1 MLRTLVSLFF
11 LASTSLGPAMAQ
23 PAASVPQLPAL
34 KGEYFRLVSNATGR
48 SYHIHVRLPEGYDA
62 EKAARYPVVYVLDGD
77 ALFPVL
83 AASHLFLTIDDKLP
97 EAILVGIGYGG
108 FDPAI
113 NKRNIDFLPPAAGI
127 APEAAGAPLFQ
138 RLLRNELLPTID
150 RRYRTDPAR
159 RIIFGQSR
167 SAGFVIWSMLTDPD
181 LFWGGIANNP
191 ALEPALEAVRGKAA
205 PATRSDLSLIVTNGT
220 EDRPELRRVTQ
231 AWLAER
237 TQRTDDPWALRSVTI
252 EKGSHSANSPD
263 AYRAG
268 MRILFGQAR

>member
-1 MLRTLVSLFF
+1 MLRALVYLLF
-11 LASTSLGPAMAQ
+11 LAWLGPAMAQ
-23 PAASVPQLPAL
+23 PAPNTPQLAAL
-34 KGEYFRLVSNATGR
+34 KGDYFRLVSNATGR
-48 SYHIHVRLPEGYDA
+48 SYHVHVRLPEDYDA

-77 ALFPVL
+77 VLFPVL

-97 EAILVGIGYGG
+97 EAIIVGIGYGG

-138 RLLRNELLPTID
+138 RLLRNELLPAID

-167 SAGFVIWSMLTDPD
+167 SAGFVIWSALTDPD

-191 ALEPALEAVRGKAA
+191 ALEPALEAMRGKAA

-237 TQRTDDPWALRSVTI
+237 TKRTDDPWKLRGVTI
-252 EKGSHSANSPD
+252 DQGSHAANSLD
-263 AYRAG
+263 GYRAG
-268 MRILFGQAR
+268 MRILFGHSR